1 MNRSFLLI
9 FLILHF
15 VSVAAQRQ
23 LMVCDVETSE
33 PISRVSVQS
42 SAGVFVSDSLGLFS
56 VPDTCK
62 SLLLSHLNYES
73 RLLNVNEVRDT
84 VFLVSK
90 DLGVREVVVFGR
102 GKDDGL
108 ADRINKMVALNK
120 TDAQLLAI
128 DPANG
133 GNLLALIG
141 KAFGKLISKKSSKA
155 KRREKAREILEN
167 Y

>member
-1 MNRSFLLI
+1 MNRIVFII
-9 FLILHF
+9 FLVLLSA
-15 VSVAAQRQ
+15 SVAAQRRFV
-23 LMVCDVETSE
+23 VCDVETFES
-33 PISRVSVQS
+33 ISSMSVQS
-42 SAGVFVSDSLGLFS
+42 SAGVVVSDSLGYFS

-73 RLLNVNEVRDT
+73 RMLNVNEVRDT

-90 DLGVREVVVFGR
+90 DLGMREVVVFGR

-108 ADRINKMVALNK
+108 ADRINKLVALNK

-133 GNLLALIG
+133 GNLFALIG